1 MEKASFDRL
10 NRLFEI
16 AAGERSCETL
26 LSAQNLRLVTQVSQP
41 YVLNIL
47 PRRLP
52 KKVVAGEHFILK
64 DLPFYTAMRKADAQA
79 RKARLNV
86 REVKRQEGTLQKA
99 PGDKRLA
106 FPPPAG
112 APAKKKKKKVLN
124 KGKKIKLP
132 TPPKEVVIP
141 PPTFV
146 KEITIRTPD
155 PSVLPSVSSGFG
167 HIACLNGSGP
177 SVPKARRLALLVE
190 EATSVNQPGSPHP
203 DADVAG
209 ASFAKTLP
217 PTAPPTEETGA
228 ESQGLPPYEPGSLA
242 LVLVKGPATRRSRPA
257 RDLKSGIN
265 GRLQDILLETIEV
278 SCSSAQED
286 HPEESET
293 EMAED
298 NPTARVLVPDEGS
311 PEENQPAVNEGG
323 PESGEE
329 SQPSALSGG
338 SPVDEAVCTST
349 SPFSYAELGEMLK
362 RIPSGSDV
370 AAPSAKMF
378 EAAEMV

>member
-141 PPTFV
+141 SPTFV
-146 KEITIRTPD
+146 KGIIIRMPD
-155 PSVLPSVSSGFG
+155 PSVLPSVSNSSG

-177 SVPKARRLALLVE
+177 SVPAARRLALLAE
-190 EATSVNQPGSPHP
+190 EANLVNQPGSPHP
-203 DADVAG
+203 DADVVG
-209 ASFAKTLP
+209 ASCTETLSHMTP
-217 PTAPPTEETGA
+217 LTEQTGV
-228 ESQGLPPYEPGSLA
+228 ESQGLPPCEPSSLA
-242 LVLVKGPATRRSRPA
+242 LVPVKGPATRRSRPA
-257 RDLKSGIN
+257 CDLKSA
-265 GRLQDILLETIEV
+265 
-278 SCSSAQED
+278 S
-286 HPEESET
+286 
-293 EMAED
+293 
-298 NPTARVLVPDEGS
+298 
-311 PEENQPAVNEGG
+311 
-323 PESGEE
+323 
-329 SQPSALSGG
+329 SGG
-338 SPVDEAVCTST
+338 FRIVFWKPSKST
-349 SPFSYAELGEMLK
+349 AHPSK
-362 RIPSGSDV
+362 RIIQRGVRRRWQKRTQPPRCWSRMRVHPKRSSR
-370 AAPSAKMF
+370 P
-378 EAAEMV
+378 